1 MNLTTPAAACGRFP
15 LEGAPLANRQSR
27 MRGVCWRAGG
37 LAAPV
42 FASSLLLSA
51 VLVAAVQAQEP
62 APAPRE
68 IVQQRLPDG
77 SVIFTD
83 RPQPGAKTERSW
95 QVTPDDA
102 GAEARRAEAQR
113 NATAVIERAARQRE
127 AERDREAERQIAADR
142 LAAARA
148 ERDAEQARLRALE
161 AAREPVGTAWVQN
174 PQWPWFPPPVPPI
187 HRPPWLPLP
196 EQQPWQPLPV
206 GTPQWRPGPQSVPS
220 ALPPRPPQQP
230 SP

>member
-1 MNLTTPAAACGRFP
+1 MRTR
-15 LEGAPLANRQSR
+15 API
-27 MRGVCWRAGG
+27 W
-37 LAAPV
+37 
-42 FASSLLLSA
+42 LLLLA
-51 VLVAAVQAQEP
+51 GAALAQE
-62 APAPRE
+62 PAPRE

-83 RPQPGAKTERSW
+83 RPQPNAKTERSW
-95 QVTPDDA
+95 QVTPDEP

-113 NATAVIERAARQRE
+113 NAAAVIERAARQRE
-127 AERDREAERQIAADR
+127 AERDRELERQIAGDR

-174 PQWPWFPPPVPPI
+174 PQWPWLPPPVPPI
-187 HRPPWLPLP
+187 HRPPWQPLP
-196 EQQPWQPLPV
+196 ETQPWQPLPV

-220 ALPPRPPQQP
+220 ALPPRPPQLP